1 MLSNYCEGASSSSLP
16 LVPNTSGTSHK
27 IWESFPGLIEWK
39 SPWFKPMPT
48 VEVISSVFHQSSD
61 ASTCEEKK
69 VFFWGNITS
78 QLAHWKATRGPHYYF
93 FAVERVFIAVNTNKL
108 KLNIWAAVDHFRV
121 SRGSHTQQLIALLH
135 VQEFGARA
143 WIIEGFLE
151 IEGQHYLPIICEDT
165 MNNTSRPTTSYEV
178 NTTSTMGAAASRS

>member
-1 MLSNYCEGASSSSLP
+1 MLSNYCEGVSSSSLP
-16 LVPNTSGTSHK
+16 LVPNTLGTSHK

-108 KLNIWAAVDHFRV
+108 KLNIWAAAVDHFRV
-121 SRGSHTQQLIALLH
+121 SRGSHTHNNSLHCFTYRNLELEEPESLKASSWDRRPALPTYYYMW
-135 VQEFGARA
+135 G
-143 WIIEGFLE
+143 
-151 IEGQHYLPIICEDT
+151 HYE
-165 MNNTSRPTTSYEV
+165 
-178 NTTSTMGAAASRS
+178 

>member
-1 MLSNYCEGASSSSLP
+1 MLQ
-16 LVPNTSGTSHK
+16 LVRG
-27 IWESFPGLIEWK
+27 
-39 SPWFKPMPT
+39 
-48 VEVISSVFHQSSD
+48 
-61 ASTCEEKK
+61 KK

-143 WIIEGFLE
+143 
-151 IEGQHYLPIICEDT
+151 
-165 MNNTSRPTTSYEV
+165 
-178 NTTSTMGAAASRS
+178 